1 MIKEAYVSKGNIKV
15 SEHFKLKEL
24 QCKDGTDL
32 VKYCPETLEMIEKLR
47 ALTECKRVNVTSG
60 YRTPAH
66 NRAIGGA
73 SSSSHTE
80 GYAIDC
86 NFEGSKYSHKQICC
100 MAQDLGMRGIGYI
113 SSTAV
118 HLDMKNRTYRG
129 DERYGYSNNVGGDF
143 YKYFNIEKGSLPTS
157 KVEVKQFP
165 TIKRSNAY
173 KYVYYVRQIQT
184 ILRNK
189 GYVNVDKNG
198 KLTKTLIS
206 VDGKWGNNTDQAVKR
221 FQKNNNLVVDRI
233 VGGNT
238 WNALYK

>member
-15 SEHFKLKEL
+15 SEHFRLKEL

-32 VKYCPETLEMIEKLR
+32 VKYCPETLEKIEQLR
-47 ALTECKRVNVTSG
+47 SLTQCKRVNVTSG

-100 MAQDLGMRGIGYI
+100 MAQDLGIRGIGYI

-129 DERYGYSNNVGGDF
+129 DERVNYSNNVGGDF

-157 KVEVKQFP
+157 KVDTSKFP
-165 TIKRSNAY
+165 TLRKGSTN
-173 KYVYYVRQIQT
+173 VYYIKQLQT
-184 ILRNK
+184 KLNELGYKGSNKKIL
-189 GYVNVDKNG
+189 D
-198 KLTKTLIS
+198 
-206 VDGKWGNNTDQAVKR
+206 VDGKFGNNTLYAVKI
-221 FQKNNNLVVDRI
+221 FQKARGLVVDGI
-233 VGGNT
+233 VGKNT
-238 WNALYK
+238 WKALYN